1 VEYIMTF
8 QSTRFNMGDVM
19 NKLRAIAENGPD
31 TVMERDPGMEVGGKE
46 IDDAS
51 FTRTMS
57 RLTSIKDAVSPEHFE
72 AVKGGIRAMYMNHRP
87 NLQQMSALMDL
98 LETLLAYV
106 SEDNSLFQRLKGDLA
121 HDKPKAQPEPGQS
134 QDQEVGAPSTAI
146 PAPDEEQAGAAVQQ
160 AGMRGLK

>member
-8 QSTRFNMGDVM
+8 QSTSFNMGDVM
-19 NKLRAIAENGPD
+19 NKLRAIAENGPEA
-31 TVMERDPGMEVGGKE
+31 VMERDPEMGAGAKE
-46 IDDAS
+46 LDDAN

-57 RLTSIKDAVSPEHFE
+57 RLVAIKDAVSPEHFN

-106 SEDNSLFQRLKGDLA
+106 SEDNSLFQRLKSDLA
-121 HDKPKAQPEPGQS
+121 KDTPEPEVKPN
-134 QDQEVGAPSTAI
+134 QEVGAPDASTAV
-146 PAPDEEQAGAAVQQ
+146 APEEPKPEDQQ

>member
-1 VEYIMTF
+1 MTF
-8 QSTRFNMGDVM
+8 QSTSFNMGDVM
-19 NKLRAIAENGPD
+19 NKLRAIAEEGAG
-31 TVMERDPGMEVGGKE
+31 VVSEVDPGMEQSGKE

-57 RLTSIKDAVSPEHFE
+57 RLVAIKDAVSPEHFN

-106 SEDNSLFQRLKGDLA
+106 SEDNSLFQRLKSDLA
-121 HDKPKAQPEPGQS
+121 KDKSQEPSADQAQG
-134 QDQEVGAPSTAI
+134 QEVGAPTTAAPADSTMQE
-146 PAPDEEQAGAAVQQ
+146 PE
-160 AGMRGLK
+160 MRGLK

>member
-1 VEYIMTF
+1 MTF
-8 QSTRFNMGDVM
+8 QSTRFNMGEVM
-19 NKLRAIAENGPD
+19 NKLRAIAENGPE
-31 TVMERDPGMEVGGKE
+31 TVMERDPEMGVGGKE

-57 RLTSIKDAVSPEHFE
+57 RLTAIKDAVSPEHFN
-72 AVKGGIRAMYMNHRP
+72 AVKGGIRSMYMNHRP

-106 SEDNSLFQRLKGDLA
+106 SEDNSLFQRLKSDLA
-121 HDKPKAQPEPGQS
+121 HDKPQSEPEKA
-134 QDQEVGAPSTAI
+134 QDQEVGAPDAATPTTDQEPE
-146 PAPDEEQAGAAVQQ
+146 PASSVQQ

>member
-1 VEYIMTF
+1 MEYIMTF
-8 QSTRFNMGDVM
+8 QSTSFNMGDVM
-19 NKLRAIAENGPD
+19 NKLRAIAENGPEA
-31 TVMERDPGMEVGGKE
+31 VMERDPEMGAGAKE
-46 IDDAS
+46 LDDAN

-57 RLTSIKDAVSPEHFE
+57 RLVAIKDAVSPEHFN

-87 NLQQMSALMDL
+87 TLQQMSALMDL

-121 HDKPKAQPEPGQS
+121 KDKTAEPEASPN
-134 QDQEVGAPSTAI
+134 QEVGAPS
-146 PAPDEEQAGAAVQQ
+146 AAVAPEEPKPEDQQ

>member
-1 VEYIMTF
+1 MTF
-8 QSTRFNMGDVM
+8 QSTRFNMGEVM
-19 NKLRAIAENGPD
+19 NKLRSIAENGPES
-31 TVMERDPGMEVGGKE
+31 VMERDPGMEVGGKE

-57 RLTSIKDAVSPEHFE
+57 RLTAIKDAVNPEHFN

-106 SEDNSLFQRLKGDLA
+106 SEDNSLFQRLKSDLA
-121 HDKPKAQPEPGQS
+121 HDKSQAEPDKAQG
-134 QDQEVGAPSTAI
+134 QEVGAPATA
-146 PAPDEEQAGAAVQQ
+146 APVPNEEPESASAVQQ